1 MRFVRFIYNTAYREI
16 FVIMAD
22 TLTKITYQT
31 LQQGKSYLSFAHKA
45 ISIQA
50 RKALKPNDLP
60 MIPVPPELISKLQQR
75 VNDIQAVDWQDAER
89 GIYPTSLLFDEPWV
103 DYLRQYPSLVADLPS
118 IWQRADSKKYQD
130 FDRSIEI
137 NDYPSYYV
145 QNFHHQTGGYLS
157 DLSANLYDLQVEI
170 LFGGSAD
177 AMRRRILA
185 PLKAG
190 LKTFSDVPPSQIRIL
205 DAACGTART
214 LRGVRAM
221 LPQASLFGVDLSG
234 AYLRKASEQL
244 ADLPGQLV
252 QLLQGNIEELPYIDN
267 YFHAVTCVFL
277 FHELPPAVRQQA
289 IAECFRVLKPG
300 GTFIICDSIQVSDS
314 PELEAMMHAFHETF
328 HEPYYRSYM
337 DDNLVDR
344 LHNAGFAEVLP
355 TEVHFMSKY
364 LVAKKPVV

>member
-1 MRFVRFIYNTAYREI
+1 
-16 FVIMAD
+16 MAD
-22 TLTKITYQT
+22 TLTKLTYQT
-31 LQQGKSYLSFAHKA
+31 LQQGKSYLSFAHKT

-60 MIPVPPELISKLQQR
+60 MIPVPPELITKLQQR
-75 VNDIQAVDWQDAER
+75 VNDLHAVDWQDAEN
-89 GIYPTSLLFDEPWV
+89 GVYPTSLLFDEPWV
-103 DYLRQYPSLVADLPS
+103 DYLRQYPSVVVDLPS
-118 IWQRADSKKYQD
+118 IWQRADTKNYQD
-130 FDRSIEI
+130 FQDIEI
-137 NDYPSYYV
+137 EGYPSYYV

-177 AMRRRILA
+177 VMRRRILR
-185 PLKAG
+185 PLKAS
-190 LKTFSDVPPSQIRIL
+190 LTAFSDVPAKQIRIL

-234 AYLRKASEQL
+234 AYLRKANEQL
-244 ADLPGQLV
+244 ADLQGELV
-252 QLLQGNIEELPYIDN
+252 QLMQGNIEELPYVDN

-277 FHELPPAVRQQA
+277 FHELPPAVRQHA
-289 IAECFRVLKPG
+289 IAECYRVLKPG
-300 GTFIICDSIQVSDS
+300 GSFIICDSIQVADS
-314 PELEAMMHAFHETF
+314 PELEAMMNMFHETF

-337 DDNLVDR
+337 NDDLVDR
-344 LHNAGFAEVLP
+344 LHKAGFAEVLP

-364 LVAKKPVV
+364 LVAKKAA